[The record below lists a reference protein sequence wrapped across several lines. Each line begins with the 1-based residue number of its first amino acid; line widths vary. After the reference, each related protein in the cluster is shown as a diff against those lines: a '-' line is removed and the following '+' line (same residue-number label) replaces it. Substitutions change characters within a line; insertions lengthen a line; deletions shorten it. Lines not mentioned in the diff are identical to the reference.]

1 VLVIDDD
8 PSIRQLLRTLLEAQD
23 YDVRAAADGAEG
35 LRSVATAMP
44 DCVLLDL
51 MMPGLHG
58 FQVLQQIRARRDG
71 GQALVVML
79 TAASDDEHA
88 RQAWRSSVD
97 YFLGKPFDIQVLL
110 SYLAAHLPTHDRVT
124 QGRGTHD
131 DHEESSWRPSP
142 RLTATS
148 PGTPGRWPWQRT
160 STSSPPSSASRPI
173 TAPSFAGAR
182 RP

>member
-1 VLVIDDD
+1 
-8 PSIRQLLRTLLEAQD
+8 
-23 YDVRAAADGAEG
+23 
-35 LRSVATAMP
+35 MP

-71 GQALVVML
+71 GNALVVML

-110 SYLAAHLPTHDRVT
+110 TYLAAHLPTPDRT
-124 QGRGTHD
+124 RPATHD
-131 DHEESSWRPSP
+131 DYKESSWRPSP
-142 RLTATS
+142 HLTSMT

-160 STSSPPSSASRPI
+160 STSSPPSSASRLT
-173 TAPSFAGAR
+173 TAPSFVGGR